1 MNDTAHDAPDIHYR
15 FSLGGWNFYFLV
27 KLLLA
32 WRGLIGFHPWAN
44 LAFILVLAAPL
55 PSRTTRILRLAVA
68 IPLGIV
74 LLYYD
79 SWLPPLKRILAQA
92 SSLSQFTFSYL
103 IELAERFVHLEMVVM
118 LVATWLLYTLVS
130 RFLKLGV
137 ILAVSLFALAVLN
150 KFDRGEASMTPSS
163 IAQSA
168 SQNPDHSALSDLDVQ
183 VNSFFST
190 ESSRQVNFDAIEATS
205 KPFDLIF
212 IHICSLS
219 WSDLKAMGL
228 ENHPLWQTLDV
239 LYTRFNSASS
249 YSVPAAIRLLRAPC
263 GQLPH
268 ADLYNPSKD
277 QCYLMGSLQQ
287 AGFTPNLLLNH
298 DGHFDNFLKT
308 IESQKL
314 GVEPIKPSGLRP
326 YELAFD
332 DSPIYNDKDVLIR
345 WIQERST
352 NPSKQVALYYNTIS
366 LHDGNRLVGPDNSLS
381 SMKTYGIRL
390 HRLLDDLNQFMV
402 SLQNSGRNTVVVIIP
417 EHGAAIRGDKYQ
429 IAGLR
434 EIPTPAITLVP
445 VGIKIIG
452 PKISRSDA
460 QHIVSTPTSY
470 LGLSQVIANILKTSP
485 FEASGFRADDLV
497 RDMPLTKFVAQ
508 NADVTMVRNNGQY
521 YLRQDIEAG
530 WIPYEGEEN

>member
-1 MNDTAHDAPDIHYR
+1 MT
-15 FSLGGWNFYFLV
+15 
-27 KLLLA
+27 KLLLV
-32 WRGLIGFHPWAN
+32 WRGMIGLHPWVN
-44 LAFILVLAAPL
+44 LAFILMLAVPL
-55 PSRTTRILRLAVA
+55 PSRAPRILRLTVA

-79 SWLPPLKRILAQA
+79 SWLPPLKRVLAQA

-103 IELAERFVHLEMVVM
+103 IELTERLVHPEFVVM
-118 LVATWLLYTLVS
+118 LVVIWILYTLVS

-137 ILAVSLFALAVLN
+137 ILTVSLFALAVLN
-150 KFDRGEASMTPSS
+150 KFDRGETSTTPSNM
-163 IAQSA
+163 AQRA
-168 SQNPDHSALSDLDVQ
+168 SQNPDHSALSDLNYL

-190 ESSRQVNFDAIEATS
+190 ESTRQVSFDAAEATP
-205 KPFDLIF
+205 KPFDIVL

-219 WSDLKAMGL
+219 WSDLKVTGL

-239 LYTRFNSASS
+239 LYTNFNSASS

-268 ADLYNPSKD
+268 AGLYNPSTD
-277 QCYLMGSLQQ
+277 QCYLMESLKQ

-308 IESQKL
+308 IENQKL
-314 GVEPIKPSGLRP
+314 GIEPIKPDGLRP

-332 DSPIYNDKDVLIR
+332 DSPIYDDKEVLDHWVQTR
-345 WIQERST
+345 NT

-390 HRLLDDLNQFMV
+390 RRLLDDLNQFVV

-429 IAGLR
+429 ISGLR
-434 EIPTPAITLVP
+434 EIPTPNITLIP

-452 PKISRSDA
+452 PKTSRSDA
-460 QHIVSTPTSY
+460 QRIVSTPTSY
-470 LGLSQVIANILKTSP
+470 LGLSQVIANIIKTSP
-485 FEASGFRADDLV
+485 FESPVFRADDLV

-508 NADVTMVRNNGQY
+508 NADVTVVRNNGQY
-521 YLRQDIEAG
+521 YLRQDSEAE
-530 WIPYEGEEN
+530 WIPYEGEDK